1 MKQFPSNILLLLL
14 ALACA
19 LPSCAQVE
27 VESSQQ
33 APAFNQNVLA
43 AVKSMPVGGGYD
55 ATQKAVDRLAAS
67 VTLNDGVIV
76 QDTKACGKSFCSGA
90 TYLVFLR
97 VIEQLRLQNSSF
109 LPVEKLSRFANL
121 GVKDG
126 EEIFGRW
133 NANGPGTAK
142 LFADLKCGVNF
153 TSYAHAQPGDFMK
166 MWWTEAIGG
175 KERGHLVVYL
185 GTTGNQ
191 VHFWSSNEPN
201 GYGRKSVSKSKIK
214 HVLFSRLTHP
224 QRLKNASKL
233 PPKDP
238 FLADMLRKDF
248 TWPQVVKKCKVK
260 ETP

>member
-1 MKQFPSNILLLLL
+1 MGKLLKLL

-27 VESSQQ
+27 FGVKIESVQQ
-33 APAFNQNVLA
+33 APAFNQNVLV
-43 AVKSMPVGGGYD
+43 AVKSMPGGGGYQ

-67 VTLNDGVIV
+67 VTLKDGVIV
-76 QDTKACGKSFCSGA
+76 QDTQACGKSFCSGA

-121 GVKDG
+121 DVKDG

-142 LFADLKCGVNF
+142 VFADLKCGVNF

-224 QRLKNASKL
+224 ERLKNASRL
-233 PPKDP
+233 SPKDQ

-248 TWPQVVKKCKVK
+248 TWPQVTKACKVQ